1 MPSASLA
8 LQQAIHAAL
17 SADALLA
24 SQLGG
29 AKVFDDVPQGTA
41 LPYVVLTQSTATD
54 WSTGTE
60 RGTEHIVTLI
70 VWSRDAGRKA
80 SHEILDR
87 IRELLDDQP
96 LALDSHRLVN
106 IRCEF
111 CDTRR
116 GADEDTYRG
125 LIRLRA
131 VTEPT

>member
-8 LQQAIHAAL
+8 LQKALHAVL
-17 SADALLA
+17 SADSPLA
-24 SQLGG
+24 SRLGG
-29 AKVFDDVPQGTA
+29 AKICDDVPRGIHF
-41 LPYVVLTQSTATD
+41 PYVVLAQSTASD

-60 RGTEHIVTLI
+60 RGTEHIVTLN
-70 VWSRDAGRKA
+70 VWSRDAGRKT

-96 LALDSHRLVN
+96 LELDGHHLVN

-116 GADEDTYRG
+116 GPDEDTYRG
-125 LIRLRA
+125 LIRFRA